1 MTFVPIRILIIDIDH
16 PLPHLSSQ
24 NDPSLANYT
33 QARILVRLHNQP
45 LGMIDLDLPQT
56 AAELAQKI
64 WVSFEKELQ
73 AHLAQDGILQT
84 NPLGPTGLEGSSI
97 PACLQKQ
104 NELLTTAPFV
114 SIVIATR
121 DRVASL
127 QECLN
132 SIFTLD
138 YSNYEVIIVDN
149 APQSSE
155 TADYINSAFANSS
168 NVRYLR
174 EDTPGLAIA
183 HNRAMSE
190 VKAPIVVFTD
200 DDVLVDAAWL
210 KSIVA
215 VFQQDPQVG
224 CVTGMILPY
233 EIETPPQ
240 LWIEQFG
247 GFGKGYQQKTFDMK
261 ENRPPDFLFP
271 YSAGKFGSGANM
283 AFRTSVLAAIGWF
296 DPALGAGTLAKGGDD
311 LAVFFDIITHG
322 YRLTYEPRAILSHK
336 HRRDYPGL
344 ARQAH
349 GYGVGLS
356 AFLTKTI
363 LDRPTRLIDVL
374 FKVPAGLKHILDPN
388 SPKNRKK
395 LADYPHELTQLE
407 QKGFLMGPLAYI
419 RSRWKV
425 RSVNR
430 P

>member
-16 PLPHLSSQ
+16 PLPNLSSQ
-24 NDPSLANYT
+24 DDPALANYT

-56 AAELAQKI
+56 AAELAKKI
-64 WVSFEKELQ
+64 WVSFETEIQ
-73 AHLAQDGILQT
+73 HHLAQDGILQT
-84 NPLGPTGLEGSSI
+84 DPLGPTGLEVPSI

-104 NELLTTAPFV
+104 DELLTAAPFV

-127 QECLN
+127 QECLA
-132 SIFTLD
+132 SIFALD

-155 TADYINSAFANSS
+155 TADYIHTAFANS
-168 NVRYLR
+168 NKVRYLR
-174 EDTPGLAIA
+174 EDTAGLAIA
-183 HNRAMSE
+183 HNRAMAE

-200 DDVLVDAAWL
+200 DDVLVDVAWL

-215 VFQQDPQVG
+215 IFQEDPQVG

-261 ENRPPDFLFP
+261 ENRPQDFLFP

-311 LAVFFDIITHG
+311 LAVFFDIITNG

-395 LADYPHELTQLE
+395 QEDYPHELTQLE